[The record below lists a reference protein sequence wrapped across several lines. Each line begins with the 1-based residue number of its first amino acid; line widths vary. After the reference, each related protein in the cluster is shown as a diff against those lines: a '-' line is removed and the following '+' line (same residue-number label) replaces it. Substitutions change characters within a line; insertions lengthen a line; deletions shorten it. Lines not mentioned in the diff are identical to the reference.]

1 MLPPHVAEALRRTA
15 ERYLAC
21 GRFAYGYVAGKLRY
35 DPVCAALLSLGA
47 EQHLGTVLDLGCGR
61 GQFGIALLEA
71 GAATAVS
78 GIDRNRTHLWQARK
92 AAGGLPLQVA
102 VCDLT
107 QCHHFPSSDTIL
119 LIDVCYQL
127 DTDAQIRLLRAAARA
142 ARSLILIRTADP
154 SLGLRSTLTRA
165 MELVG
170 RGFWPH
176 AGATVN
182 ARPIADIVKTLS
194 EFGFATTNVPCRRG
208 TPFANVLLIARR
220 AGSPCAG

>member
-1 MLPPHVAEALRRTA
+1 LLPGHTAEALQRTA
-15 ERYLAC
+15 LRYRAS

-47 EQHLGTVLDLGCGR
+47 EKSLGAVLDIGCGR
-61 GQFGIALLEA
+61 GQFGIVLLEA
-71 GAATAVS
+71 GAAREVS
-78 GIDRNRTHLWQARK
+78 GVDWNRAHLWQARK
-92 AAGGLPLQVA
+92 AAGGLPFHA
-102 VCDLT
+102 EACDLS
-107 QCHHFPSSDTIL
+107 QYRRFPLSDTVL

-127 DTDAQIRLLRAAARA
+127 DTGAQMELLRAVARA

-154 SLGLRSTLTRA
+154 SLGLRSALTRS

-176 AGATVN
+176 AGTIVN
-182 ARPIADIVKTLS
+182 ARPVAEITKTLS
-194 EFGFATTNVPCRRG
+194 ESGFATTNLPCRKG

-220 AGSPCAG
+220 VGSCCA